1 MVAQSRC
8 VVPGS
13 TDKTARNHPRARHSP
28 GTAKILQ
35 RTQHGLAGPAVHT
48 GCCWPSGAL
57 PPRGGGVLCVQPAPG
72 LPALHGLRAIS
83 FQLFGDSK
91 IVIGSTL
98 GLASGRGHLEPW
110 CSTTRDLLQI
120 LQQTLREVRPF
131 HEGRELIQWRLRAL
145 NKRADALAQEAMN
158 LCQAGSQARIS
169 YWRPD
174 TTISPSSTLIGAFD
188 GGSSG
193 QHAGCGAWLAI
204 ADAPCCDCSGR
215 CCTLFESAVPLPGR
229 SNNQAEFAGL
239 RLLLSAVCAMVRAF
253 EY

>member
-1 MVAQSRC
+1 MGTQSRC

-35 RTQHGLAGPAVHT
+35 RTQHGLAGLAVHT
-48 GCCWPSGAL
+48 GCCWPSSAL
-57 PPRGGGVLCVQPAPG
+57 PPRGGCALCPAG
-72 LPALHGLRAIS
+72 HRTTSSAWTASHILP
-83 FQLFGDSK
+83 DSK

-131 HEGRELIQWRLRAL
+131 HEGRELIQWRPRAL
-145 NKRADALAQEAMN
+145 NERADALAQEAMN
-158 LCQAGSQARIS
+158 LCQAGSQACIS
-169 YWRPD
+169 YWGPG

-239 RLLLSAVCAMVRAF
+239 RLLLHDVCAVVRAF